1 MIEENVTAKRAL
13 GNGRWD
19 RRLKERMTNFSD
31 ADNYDDAKHEW
42 RATGRCWWSK
52 LSDREAP
59 DWVQQTGHTGKCL
72 CGHDIVYHFE
82 IENEVNGHIDV
93 VGSDHIN
100 SYLILKEIALSTG
113 IAEEAITEAMIQ
125 EWIDVRVKSMKK
137 EAWWEENGE
146 YFNEMFDNCKEM
158 DLRINVRTTGAEY
171 WDKTLRMNRPVTYLR
186 KRAEG
191 KKMASLVWR
200 WNHPDNPKAQINTR
214 GYPNKKLMK
223 DLTHFD
229 LFLEDYLVEVQQE
242 DEENNNR
249 MKYLRR
255 LDMFE
260 KDKIADAYKISHNA
274 GRFRENCNKLGIPWF
289 DPMSGLYAE
298 HERKFLLMKKRD
310 ILYMTNSTIDR
321 IFTGDTS
328 QRMRDILDMRW
339 GLSVKASEK
348 QIRTLTYRGGTYPDD
363 RDMTMR
369 ECSLYIQ
376 AYKSHPKQKEQFLE
390 ELSELKNW
398 FEAKAK
404 ELATTPK
411 GVEGE

>member
-1 MIEENVTAKRAL
+1 MDDNVTAKRVL

-19 RRLKERMTNFSD
+19 RKLKERMTGFSE

-59 DWVQQTGHTGKCL
+59 NWVERTGHVGKCL

-82 IENEVNGHIDV
+82 IENEVTGHRDV

-113 IAEEAITEAMIQ
+113 IKEENITEAMIQ

-137 EAWWEENGE
+137 EAWWEEHGE
-146 YFNEMFDNCKEM
+146 YFTEMFDNCKEM
-158 DLRINVRTTGAEY
+158 DLRINVRTTGAQY
-171 WDKTLRMNRPVTYLR
+171 WDETLRMHRPISFLR

-191 KKMASLVWR
+191 RNMGSIVWR
-200 WNHPDNPKAQINTR
+200 WNHPDNQRAQINTR

-223 DLTHFD
+223 DLTRFD
-229 LFLEDYLVEVQQE
+229 LFLEDYLEQVEQE
-242 DEENNNR
+242 ESEQADR

-255 LDMFE
+255 LDMYE
-260 KDKIADAYKISHNA
+260 KDKIADAYKISQKE
-274 GRFRENCNKLGIPWF
+274 GKFRENCNRLGIPYF
-289 DPMSGLYAE
+289 DVASGLYAE
-298 HERKFLLMKKRD
+298 HERRFLQRKKRD
-310 ILYMTNSTIDR
+310 ILYMTDRNIDT
-321 IFTGDTS
+321 IFTIETS
-328 QRMRDILDMRW
+328 QRLRDILDMRW
-339 GLSVKASEK
+339 GVSVKATPK
-348 QIRTLTYRGGTYPDD
+348 QIGMFTHSGGTKPDG
-363 RDMTMR
+363 REMTMR

-376 AYKSHPKQKEQFLE
+376 AYKAYGSQKDRFFT
-390 ELSELKNW
+390 ELNEMKNW

-404 ELATTPK
+404 ELAMVPET
-411 GVEGE
+411 VEGE